1 LNRISHWKQLVCVA
15 AMALAFSPAGSI
27 DALADDY
34 RCESTV
40 SQEPKDNIYVP
51 PGATCTLNGTRV
63 EGNITVDSNARLFA
77 NSVRVDGNIQTV
89 GTAARVNVS
98 PGSFVGGS
106 IQIKQSGAA
115 DIRGVDIDSDLLFDD
130 NTGFL
135 DAVDNTIGGNLQVFQ
150 NTGGVAIIDNR
161 IGGNL
166 QCKENDP
173 LPTGGGNIVEGSMEE
188 QCANFDLVPPPV
200 PAPTPPPDQTD
211 DGNCTGTLGNITV
224 DNLDVPPGA
233 TCILNGTRVEGNIKV
248 YRNASLYANSVRV
261 DGNIQTDGAAARVNV
276 STGSFVGGSIQIFG
290 SGAADILGVDIDGD
304 LQFDDNTRYLNA
316 ADNTIGGNLQAF
328 RNSGGVSVTG
338 NTIDGNLQCKQNVPP
353 PTGGNNIVK
362 GSTEDQ
368 CADFRT
374 KELPF
379 QFLLLNQDTGSE

>member
-1 LNRISHWKQLVCVA
+1 
-15 AMALAFSPAGSI
+15 MALAFSPAGSI
-27 DALADDY
+27 DALADYY

-150 NTGGVAIIDNR
+150 NTGGSDHRQQDRRQPAVQGERSSAHR
-161 IGGNL
+161 RRKYRRRQHGG
-166 QCKENDP
+166 
-173 LPTGGGNIVEGSMEE
+173 
-188 QCANFDLVPPPV
+188 A
-200 PAPTPPPDQTD
+200 
-211 DGNCTGTLGNITV
+211 
-224 DNLDVPPGA
+224 
-233 TCILNGTRVEGNIKV
+233 
-248 YRNASLYANSVRV
+248 VR
-261 DGNIQTDGAAARVNV
+261 Q
-276 STGSFVGGSIQIFG
+276 
-290 SGAADILGVDIDGD
+290 L
-304 LQFDDNTRYLNA
+304 
-316 ADNTIGGNLQAF
+316 
-328 RNSGGVSVTG
+328 
-338 NTIDGNLQCKQNVPP
+338 
-353 PTGGNNIVK
+353 
-362 GSTEDQ
+362 
-368 CADFRT
+368 
-374 KELPF
+374 
-379 QFLLLNQDTGSE
+379 